1 MDGKYHDVDSSEM
14 AFKLAAHLAFKDA
27 MTKAHPILLE
37 PIMNVTIE
45 VPDSYTGTIIG
56 DLNKRRGAIM
66 GMEPVDDNQI
76 ITAQVPLAE
85 MLRYALDLRSM
96 SQGLGS
102 YTMEMDRYDPVP
114 DNISQKIIA
123 QHQK

>member
-1 MDGKYHDVDSSEM
+1 
-14 AFKLAAHLAFKDA
+14 
-27 MTKAHPILLE
+27 
-37 PIMNVTIE
+37 MNVTIE